1 MSIRKQGSLIHFLRS
16 NQHLK
21 DPLSMKQASLLRQKQ
36 LIDFF
41 LSSFFFSHT
50 NLNYFTLLVE
60 FLKFYM
66 TTTDKVLRKHLQNG
80 TIKATSTTITNYV
93 LSIVQLQLWQLLMVP
108 GAEVASWAT
117 EKGCDLQVGGR
128 DSQGCQRNAK
138 IRHTQIFFTKI
149 CQFVKPDTIG
159 MNLDLLGIWKH

>member
-1 MSIRKQGSLIHFLRS
+1 
-16 NQHLK
+16 
-21 DPLSMKQASLLRQKQ
+21 
-36 LIDFF
+36 
-41 LSSFFFSHT
+41 
-50 NLNYFTLLVE
+50 
-60 FLKFYM
+60 M

-80 TIKATSTTITNYV
+80 TVKATSTTITNYV